1 MKGEIME
8 GLHVCDDEEFG
19 LQEVLQ
25 AMEGQQRVFSSSII
39 TFPFYN
45 DASGSSVEDR
55 FKRGTL
61 SDKDLV
67 RRF

>member
-1 MKGEIME
+1 
-8 GLHVCDDEEFG
+8 
-19 LQEVLQ
+19 
-25 AMEGQQRVFSSSII
+25 MEGQQRVFSSSII